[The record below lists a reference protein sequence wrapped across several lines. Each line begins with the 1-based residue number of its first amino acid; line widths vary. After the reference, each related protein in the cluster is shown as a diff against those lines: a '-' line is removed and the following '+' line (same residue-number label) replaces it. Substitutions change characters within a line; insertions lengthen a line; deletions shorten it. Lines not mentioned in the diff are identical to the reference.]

1 MLPLLLMTIL
11 ELAHACDNSYA
22 SLLSRHSFINCPTYY
37 TWSET
42 CGYVT
47 FSLAKNL
54 ITRT

>member
-1 MLPLLLMTIL
+1 MLTLLLMTIF

-22 SLLSRHSFINCPTYY
+22 SLLSRHSFITCPTYY

-42 CGYVT
+42 CVYVT
-47 FSLAKNL
+47 SSLGKNL